1 MWPQSSTAKEP
12 FPSAE
17 VKWVCSCNK
26 CIYYMWYSEWILPP
40 PPYLT
45 PGPLALETKQN
56 SDQGSLPEVGRCAD
70 RKPPAVSLLLDRER
84 RKLKAASSSFMT
96 CRFVVIHDLKAD
108 KRSLRVKD
116 SFLMQ
121 TRTDK
126 KKKKKKKNPRFESN
140 RLAPRE
146 AYFMHCW
153 CQRGSS
159 STLGI
164 AWESSLR
171 QLSIQKTTKSENC

>member
-121 TRTDK
+121 IRTDKQK
-126 KKKKKKKNPRFESN
+126 KKKKKSSIWIEPPCTQRSLFHA
-140 RLAPRE
+140 LLMPAGQL
-146 AYFMHCW
+146 FHVGHCMRV
-153 CQRGSS
+153 QS
-159 STLGI
+159 
-164 AWESSLR
+164 
-171 QLSIQKTTKSENC
+171 QTTVNSENY